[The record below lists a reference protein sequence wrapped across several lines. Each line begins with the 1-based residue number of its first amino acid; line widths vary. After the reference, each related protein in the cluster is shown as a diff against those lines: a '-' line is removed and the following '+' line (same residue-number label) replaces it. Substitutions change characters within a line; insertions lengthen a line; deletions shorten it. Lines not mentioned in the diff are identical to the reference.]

1 MKKEELNV
9 FNFQG
14 NGVRE
19 INIDGEPWFVGKDV
33 AEILGYSNSSKAL
46 KDHVDEEDKLN
57 NDSLS
62 SLGQRGGW
70 LVNESGLY
78 GLIISSKMPNAK
90 RFKHWV
96 TSEVLPSIRKTG
108 KYEAQPK
115 YEVPQSFAE
124 ALQLAADQARE
135 LDVTRPKANYFDL
148 QMKNPGLL
156 TTTVIAKEHGMTA
169 HKLNM
174 FLNKHHIIFKRGKT
188 WMLYKEYENQGFCD
202 YEHWSNQENED
213 VTPLLK
219 WTQKGEK
226 LIHDL
231 LEQYGIESQAKKF
244 NYSDM
249 EINI

>member
-1 MKKEELNV
+1 MEKEELNV

-33 AEILGYSNSSKAL
+33 ANILGYSRTADAIRS
-46 KDHVDEEDKLN
+46 HVDPEDKGV
-57 NDSLS
+57 DEM
-62 SLGQRGGW
+62 QTPGGRQK
-70 LVNESGLY
+70 LQIINESGLY
-78 GLIISSKMPNAK
+78 SLILSSKMPNAK

-188 WMLYKEYENQGFCD
+188 WMPYKEYNNQGFCD

>member
-1 MKKEELNV
+1 MRKEELNV

-33 AEILGYSNSSKAL
+33 AEILGYKNGSRDINA
-46 KDHVDEEDKLN
+46 HVDEEDRLKYQI
-57 NDSLS
+57 STA
-62 SLGQRGGW
+62 GQKREQTII
-70 LVNESGLY
+70 NESGLY
-78 GLIISSKMPNAK
+78 SLILSSKMPNAK
-90 RFKHWV
+90 KFKHWV
-96 TSEVLPSIRKTG
+96 TSEVLPAIRRTG
-108 KYEAQPK
+108 KYEVQPK

-188 WMLYKEYENQGFCD
+188 WMPYKEYENQGFCD

-213 VTPLLK
+213 ITPLLK

>member
-1 MKKEELNV
+1 MPSAKK
-9 FNFQG
+9 
-14 NGVRE
+14 
-19 INIDGEPWFVGKDV
+19 
-33 AEILGYSNSSKAL
+33 
-46 KDHVDEEDKLN
+46 
-57 NDSLS
+57 
-62 SLGQRGGW
+62 
-70 LVNESGLY
+70 
-78 GLIISSKMPNAK
+78 
-90 RFKHWV
+90 FKHWV

-115 YEVPQSFAE
+115 YEIPQSFSE
-124 ALQLAADQARE
+124 ALQLAADQAKE

-188 WMLYKEYENQGFCD
+188 WVPYKEYENKGFCD
-202 YEHWSNQENED
+202 YEHWSNQENKD

-231 LEQYGIESQAKKF
+231 LEQCGIESQAKKF
-244 NYSDM
+244 NYSDL

>member
-1 MKKEELNV
+1 MKKQELNV

-33 AEILGYSNSSKAL
+33 ASILGYKNTKDAL
-46 KDHVDEEDKLN
+46 AKHVEVEDKLG
-57 NDSLS
+57 SQIATS
-62 SLGQRGGW
+62 GQRRKMT
-70 LVNESGLY
+70 VINESGLY
-78 GLIISSKMPNAK
+78 SLILSSKMPNVK

-115 YEVPQSFAE
+115 YKIPQSFAE
-124 ALQLAADQARE
+124 ALQLAADQAKE
-135 LDVTRPKANYFDL
+135 LDLTRPKANYFDL

-188 WMLYKEYENQGFCD
+188 WMPYKEYENQGFCD
-202 YEHWSNQENED
+202 YEHWSNQENKD
-213 VTPLLK
+213 VAPY
-219 WTQKGEK
+219 
-226 LIHDL
+226 I
-231 LEQYGIESQAKKF
+231 
-244 NYSDM
+244 
-249 EINI
+249 

>member
-174 FLNKHHIIFKRGKT
+174 FLNKYHIIFKRGKT
-188 WMLYKEYENQGFCD
+188 WMPYKEYENQGFCD

>member
-1 MKKEELNV
+1 MEDNLQLFDFE
-9 FNFQG
+9 G
-14 NGVRE
+14 NQVRTLKT
-19 INIDGEPWFVGKDV
+19 NGEPWFVGKDV
-33 AEILGYSNSSKAL
+33 AEILGYKNGSRDINA
-46 KDHVDEEDKLN
+46 HVDEEDRLKYQI
-57 NDSLS
+57 STA
-62 SLGQRGGW
+62 GQMREQI

-78 GLIISSKMPNAK
+78 SLILSSKMPNVK

-115 YEVPQSFAE
+115 YKIPQSFAE
-124 ALQLAADQARE
+124 ALQLAADQAKE
-135 LDVTRPKANYFDL
+135 LDLTRPKANYFDL

-174 FLNKHHIIFKRGKT
+174 FLNKHRIIFKRGKT
-188 WMLYKEYENQGFCD
+188 WMPYKEYENQGFCD
-202 YEHWSNQENED
+202 YEHWSNQENKD
-213 VTPLLK
+213 VAPLLK

-231 LEQYGIESQAKKF
+231 LEQCGIESQAKKF

-249 EINI
+249 EINV